1 MAIFYS
7 HRHTHIDIDGR
18 NALYTGYLF
27 GRKEAGG
34 KVPHVN
40 TISQFDHAISNAF
53 LSDKF
58 EVIRKAGLF
67 NCKVAWNKWLGYSRF
82 GSSRHTSCEAQA
94 QGGRQEEPMCM
105 HFFMGQEPGNQGKVM
120 MRYKFKEDD
129 GYWAPYGHEGIPCFS
144 NAAPISLD
152 GLLAHPGI
160 RVPKPWPEKSSI
172 AAHLEASRRLS
183 ESEKA
188 EWRWFFSRVPCDLE
202 DLTEDQLFDWRL
214 PALVQQF
221 SATGTDGI

>member
-1 MAIFYS
+1 
-7 HRHTHIDIDGR
+7 
-18 NALYTGYLF
+18 
-27 GRKEAGG
+27 
-34 KVPHVN
+34 
-40 TISQFDHAISNAF
+40 
-53 LSDKF
+53 
-58 EVIRKAGLF
+58 
-67 NCKVAWNKWLGYSRF
+67 
-82 GSSRHTSCEAQA
+82 
-94 QGGRQEEPMCM
+94 MCM
-105 HFFMGQEPGNQGKVM
+105 HFFMGQEPGNQGKVL

-221 SATGTDGI
+221 KDAKYVPPQPIPALGDGIGDSPGLKCQTKESFGPSLLRQMLAGKLEPEQSSTRASNVIIRLQKGLLTPMTKAKAKKSAEPTSRMALQPRNPTAQTVPATVPGCM